1 MTSQV
6 GGNRIVEG
14 GSFISNT
21 INMHV
26 IAAMPSD
33 NSTVLAYNR
42 EARTEVERIA
52 AAERATKSPFDI
64 SSPYTFMGS
73 IAYKLA
79 SAMIQSVGS
88 KGLVSGS
95 VGTIANLTR
104 NSAKGIINS
113 AMADGGEGENYETT
127 FGNYCDTVNNA
138 ASVVGDIYCSSHNT
152 LSTGYMDY
160 GEEEWKEALSDNFDE
175 NGSIKQKSELSDF
188 ISLGTERW
196 STVGV
201 ESADVCDKYWT
212 IHEEDAS
219 LNAWIH
225 NISQWFGIAKI
236 CGGVDDGIAIG
247 SAYTRSSENDNGGQV
262 NLFSGYVL
270 FDKVDALLED
280 GTSKVSAY
288 KEKYYKEHP
297 LDNSEAGLIA
307 RRSGMTK
314 QEAEIALAYADYLN
328 FIARYNPAE
337 RYAFGVNLTVETPRE
352 PLVDYANKVAVDLY
366 VMWHGKTEY
375 EDLRNRTQIV

>member
-1 MTSQV
+1 
-6 GGNRIVEG
+6 
-14 GSFISNT
+14 
-21 INMHV
+21 
-26 IAAMPSD
+26 MPCIFCAPAKR
-33 NSTVLAYNR
+33 N
-42 EARTEVERIA
+42 
-52 AAERATKSPFDI
+52 
-64 SSPYTFMGS
+64 
-73 IAYKLA
+73 
-79 SAMIQSVGS
+79 
-88 KGLVSGS
+88 
-95 VGTIANLTR
+95 

-127 FGNYCDTVNNA
+127 FGNYCDTMNNA

-160 GEEEWKEALSDNFDE
+160 GEEEWKEALNDNFDE

-236 CGGVDDGIAIG
+236 CGGVNDGIAIG
-247 SAYTRSSENDNGGQV
+247 SAYTRSSENDSVGQV

-297 LDNSEAGLIA
+297 LDNSEAGIIA

-314 QEAEIALAYADYLN
+314 QEAEVALAYADYLN

-337 RYAFGVNLTVETPRE
+337 RYAFGVNLIVETPRE
-352 PLVDYANKVAVDLY
+352 SLVDYANKVAVDLY